1 MVAPF
6 NVFAF
11 DVQVAQQA
19 ARNWLART
27 DVRERKA
34 SAVREGRYDVAE
46 SKYRLAKWVNRRL
59 GQVRESLPGSVVL
72 PESLAELVSRS
83 PVAPSEINDQLVER
97 VMGATRDFLAVAFL
111 ERAVLAARSVGRI
124 ETCLPGGRRGY
135 GTGFLVSSRLL
146 LTNNHVLPT
155 AELADDSVVEF
166 DYQLDYMDQP
176 LSIHRFDV
184 QPDIFFLTDKA
195 LDFSL
200 VAVASAASTG
210 QALADYGWCPLIKE
224 EGKILVG
231 QPINIVQ
238 HPRGEMKQV
247 VIRENLLLDLI
258 DEADLPFAHYEA
270 DTEPGSSGSPVFN
283 DRWEV
288 VALHHSGV
296 PATDAHGRLL
306 DIEGGIWEDGDDPQR
321 LAWVA
326 NEGIRVS
333 RLMAF
338 IENAPVKPHEHRLRD
353 ELLSGREPL
362 PPARRPLRSDSGAS
376 EAPPPWP
383 AGVPGPPSA
392 VAVPASSA
400 LVSPSASI
408 TVTVPVQ
415 ITMSVGVAGLGN
427 TPVSVPS
434 PAALPLREAIQP
446 DADYAARPGYD
457 TNFLGFAVPL
467 PGLTDALRVKAVQI
481 EGATPNRYELKY
493 HHYSVI
499 MNAERRLAFVAAVNL
514 DPLAPI
520 NHQREGND
528 RWFFDPRIDP
538 DLQAGN
544 EFYAS
549 NPLDRGHLVRR
560 ADAAWGAS
568 SAEAKRA
575 NDDTFHF
582 TNCTPQHEIFN
593 QSTKANQRG
602 LRLWGNIEEHITDQA
617 EHSAGRLCV
626 FNGPVFRNDDRKHR
640 GLKLPRE
647 FWKVVVFRNAAGK
660 PSAVAFILS
669 QHDLIKNL
677 PAEEFQVGPYA
688 PFQVKILKIEQ
699 LTGLDFGPLK
709 THDPLASTANEAFME
724 TGTQFIPLPSL
735 AEIVL

>member
-1 MVAPF
+1 MAAPL

-11 DVQVAQQA
+11 DLQA
-19 ARNWLART
+19 ARQAAAHWRAQT
-27 DVRERKA
+27 DVRERKI
-34 SAVREGRYDVAE
+34 SAAREGRYDVAE
-46 SKYRLAKWVNRRL
+46 SKDRLAKWVNRRL
-59 GQVRESLPGSVVL
+59 KQVKESRPGPVALPQF
-72 PESLAELVSRS
+72 LAELASRP
-83 PVAPSEINDQLVER
+83 PVDPSEVDNQLVER
-97 VMGATRDFLAVAFL
+97 VIGATRDFLAVAFL
-111 ERAVLAARSVGRI
+111 DRAVQAAHSVGRI
-124 ETCLPGGRRGY
+124 ETRLSGGRRGY

-155 AELADDSVVEF
+155 SELAANSIVEF

-176 LSIHRFDV
+176 LSIHRFVV
-184 QPDIFFLTDKA
+184 QPDGFFLTDKA

-200 VAVASAASTG
+200 VAVSPAASTG
-210 QALADYGWCPLIKE
+210 RALADYGWCPLIKE

-231 QPINIVQ
+231 EPINIVQ

-247 VIRENLLLDLI
+247 VIRENHLLDLI
-258 DEADLPFAHYEA
+258 EDAGSPFAHYQA

-296 PATDAHGRLL
+296 PATDAQGRLL
-306 DIEGGIWEDGDDPQR
+306 DVDGGIWEDGDDPQR
-321 LAWVA
+321 LAWIA
-326 NEGIRVS
+326 NEGIRIS
-333 RLMAF
+333 RLLAF
-338 IENAPVKPHEHRLRD
+338 IENAPIKPHEQRLRD
-353 ELLSGREPL
+353 DLLSGREPL
-362 PPARRPLRSDSGAS
+362 PTGRRPRPESDTPEAQPAS
-376 EAPPPWP
+376 PVSLP
-383 AGVPGPPSA
+383 ASTGA

-400 LVSPSASI
+400 TVAPSPAI
-408 TVTVPVQ
+408 TLTVPVQ
-415 ITMSVGVAGLGN
+415 ITLSVGVEWPGN
-427 TPVSVPS
+427 APVSVTSTAPL
-434 PAALPLREAIQP
+434 PALEAIQP
-446 DADYAARPGYD
+446 DTDYAARPGYD
-457 TNFLGFAVPL
+457 INFLGIAVPL
-467 PGLTDALRVKAVQI
+467 PSLTDEIRFKAVQI

-514 DPLAPI
+514 DPLAPSK
-520 NHQREGND
+520 HRREGND
-528 RWFFDPRIDP
+528 RWFFDPRIAP

-568 SAEAKRA
+568 DAEAKRA

-582 TNCTPQHEIFN
+582 TNCTPQHEVFN
-593 QSTKANQRG
+593 QSTKADQRG
-602 LRLWGNIEEHITDQA
+602 LRLWGNIENHIAEQA
-617 EHSAGRLCV
+617 EHGAGRLCV
-626 FNGPVFRNDDRKHR
+626 FNGPVFRDDDRKHR

-647 FWKVVVFRNAAGK
+647 FWKIVVFQKAAGE

-669 QHDLIKNL
+669 QRDLIKDL
-677 PAEEFQVGPYA
+677 PPEEFEVGPYA

-699 LTGLDFGPLK
+699 LTGLDFGQL
-709 THDPLASTANEAFME
+709 TSHDPLASTANEAFFE
-724 TGTQFIPLPSL
+724 TGTQFVSLSKL